1 MQGFDREQIDRLGF
15 EEWDRD
21 EPTHLVMLVV
31 VVAAAAAEVVAA
43 AAGHQLAEACGLPE

>member
-31 VVAAAAAEVVAA
+31 VVAAAEVVAA